1 MALAKKDMC
10 VMHPL
15 PRVNEISVAV
25 DSDPR
30 AAYFRQA
37 LNGKYIRMALILK
50 LLDEAEKNPSR
61 EVIDTSGYLKDRT
74 CTNPKCIC
82 QVEQE
87 LPHQA
92 KLTDPKANVY
102 RCIYCEHKV

>member
-1 MALAKKDMC
+1 MSC
-10 VMHPL
+10 IP

-37 LNGKYIRMALILK
+37 LNGKYVRMALILK
-50 LLDEAEKNPSR
+50 LLQEAEQNPVR
-61 EVIDTSGYLKDRT
+61 QTVDTSGYLKDRV

-82 QVEQE
+82 QTEQE
-87 LPHQA
+87 LPYLA
-92 KLTDPKANVY
+92 KLTDPKANIY